1 MHRTTSTRATAAVAG
16 LMAGLAL
23 AACGSDEPDQSDSP
37 AGTSD
42 SAAAEP
48 EDDAAATEPTSDDE
62 MAETSDDEMAE
73 TSDDSDDSTATAGGE
88 AEVEVAETELGEI
101 LVDGEGMT
109 LYLFTQDTP
118 GVSTCFDDCLVAWPP
133 LVGEPV
139 AGEGVD
145 EAMLGTTTRDDGT
158 VQATYADWPLYY
170 WFEDTAPGDVA
181 GQGVNDVWYVLS
193 PDGEM
198 VTDPAPTP

>member
-1 MHRTTSTRATAAVAG
+1 MHRPTSTRATAAVTG
-16 LMAGLAL
+16 LIAALAL

-37 AGTSD
+37 ADAGD
-42 SAAAEP
+42 SAVAEP
-48 EDDAAATEPTSDDE
+48 EDDVADTETTSEDMTSDDME
-62 MAETSDDEMAE
+62 ETTGDMAAG
-73 TSDDSDDSTATAGGE
+73 TATAVGE

-109 LYLFTQDTP
+109 LYVFTQDTP

-133 LVGEPV
+133 LVGEPT

-145 EAMLGTTTRDDGT
+145 EAMLGTITRDDGT
-158 VQATYADWPLYY
+158 VQATYADWPLYF
-170 WFEDTAPGDVA
+170 WFEDTEPGDVA
-181 GQGVNDVWYVLS
+181 GQGVNDVWYVVS

-198 VTDPAPTP
+198 VTDPAPTS